1 MSLSLVLCILGMGPS
16 GLYLLVAGCRL
27 ALEDPPGFRDGAGGL
42 IDLRRDYGEA
52 SVTPQARRL
61 SEGVDCTE
69 G

>member
-1 MSLSLVLCILGMGPS
+1 MHFGYGAFR
-16 GLYLLVAGCRL
+16 LYLLVAGCRL
-27 ALEDPPGFRDGAGGL
+27 ALGDPPGFRDGAGSL

-61 SEGVDCTE
+61 SEGVDCAE